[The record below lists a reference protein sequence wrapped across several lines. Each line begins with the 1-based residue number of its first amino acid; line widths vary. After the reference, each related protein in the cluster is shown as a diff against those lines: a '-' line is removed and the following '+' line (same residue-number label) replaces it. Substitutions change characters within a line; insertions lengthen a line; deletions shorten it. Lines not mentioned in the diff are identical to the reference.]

1 MPQSMQGTQLCCL
14 PQLMLGLNSRPV
26 KMWKCENVYLQ
37 RSSTPPPTCFQ
48 SSERISFK
56 RHRYIFELLIVT
68 PLTRQVPAVCAAP
81 AEDWPLHVELG
92 GGAAPHAL
100 QVCLHHGVGVREI
113 LVLGDGGQVLSEINI
128 DFTVT
133 KIFTIQRNIIVSW
146 SWVYSMLHDCQ

>member
-1 MPQSMQGTQLCCL
+1 MQQSNQGTQLCCR
-14 PQLMLGLNSRPV
+14 QLMLGPISRPL
-26 KMWKCENVYLQ
+26 KMSKRIYFNVQ
-37 RSSTPPPTCFQ
+37 ACSSTPPPTCFQ

-56 RHRYIFELLIVT
+56 RYRYIFELLIVT